1 MRGARRTRRRNTGTG
16 VTNNIAT
23 SLPRPLQPSRPASR
37 YGHGQH
43 GYRNTDQVDHS
54 LVLFVQRYYHRM
66 GTTTSERTIL
76 PPNHAE
82 ALSGLDRMVSESE
95 ESGVYDIPGT
105 ASVERIDPDD
115 ADD

>member
-1 MRGARRTRRRNTGTG
+1 MREARRTRHRNTGTG

-23 SLPRPLQPSRPASR
+23 SLLRPLQPSQPASR
-37 YGHGQH
+37 YGYEQH
-43 GYRNTDQVDHS
+43 GHRNTDRVNHS
-54 LVLFVQRYYHRM
+54 FVLFVQRYYHRM

-76 PPNHAE
+76 PPNHPE

-105 ASVERIDPDD
+105 ANVERIDPDD